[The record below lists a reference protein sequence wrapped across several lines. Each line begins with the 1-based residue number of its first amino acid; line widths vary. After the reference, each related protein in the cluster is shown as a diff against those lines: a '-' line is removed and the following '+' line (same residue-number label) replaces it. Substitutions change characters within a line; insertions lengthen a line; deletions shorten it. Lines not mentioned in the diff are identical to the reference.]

1 MTRTQIDVLPAS
13 VLAFKKHTTTD
24 RTAVLQY
31 LAAQAA
37 KNEGL
42 TGTFTVTRPAV
53 SRRYY
58 VVGDNA
64 EDTLTV
70 AELIQSSN

>member
-1 MTRTQIDVLPAS
+1 MTYTQIDVLPAS
-13 VLAFKKHTTTD
+13 VLALKKHTTTD

-42 TGTFTVTRPAV
+42 TGTFTVTRLAV
-53 SRRYY
+53 RRRYY
-58 VVGDNA
+58 VVGDNS
-64 EDTLTV
+64 EDTRTV